1 MEPGPHLDALLDAL
15 RLEAEGQRALLSGD
29 ADAGRAAMRAA
40 AARYRDSWEA
50 APPASYGRLVGML
63 KAAVIAG
70 GGPEEAAYA
79 RAALADAPAGSAT
92 AAYALAVAALIGGD
106 DDGARRAAAGMRA
119 GDAAFGRAADA
130 IDALARADPEAYG
143 AAIRAIV
150 ADFESRPEHLTGVAI
165 ADTALMLET
174 IAGRRGLACG
184 AASALLP
191 A

>member
-1 MEPGPHLDALLDAL
+1 MEPGPHLDALLDAV
-15 RLEAEGQRALLSGD
+15 RLEAEGQRALLGGD
-29 ADAGRAAMRAA
+29 AAAGRAAMRAA

-63 KAAVIAG
+63 KAAVLAG
-70 GGPEEAAYA
+70 DGPEAAAYA
-79 RAALADAPAGSAT
+79 RAALGGAPAGSPT

-106 DDGARRAAAGMRA
+106 DGAARAAALGMRA
-119 GDAAFGRAADA
+119 GDGAFGRAADA
-130 IDALARADPEAYG
+130 IDALARADAEAYD

-150 ADFESRPEHLTGVAI
+150 ADFEARPEHLTGVPI

-174 IAGRRGLACG
+174 LAAPRGLSCG
-184 AASALLP
+184 AASPLLP